1 MQLNHTIVSRH
12 GQQHSAEFPAGI
24 PGRTFGPVATYA
36 YADAG
41 THYWSVDTEGRG
53 WSLVPVTR

>member
-53 WSLVPVTR
+53 